1 MQPGSSTMPLKSS
14 GVKRFAATHLE
25 HTAVR
30 RPFALCLLVLLLFS
44 GSPARSQ
51 ERRKIRISNANFS
64 FTALP
69 LIAARDWKLFSEQRL
84 EVEIILMRSAAAAAA
99 LASGELNYQ
108 SGIGPA
114 TVGATLSG
122 LESRALW
129 SSNNRIAYW
138 LMARPELKS
147 LQELKLKKIG
157 VTGLGGT
164 SHVALTAAMEK
175 KGLGPKDFVA
185 LSVPPMQL
193 LQALESGFIDA
204 AALNPPYMFFAQRR
218 GFNKLLDIGALVEMP
233 SGGLTALVRTIRERP
248 DEVRRVVRAMQ
259 SAKRAMLK
267 TREKTLDLII
277 RVLNMDKETAMD
289 TYRYLEANYNDTGIP
304 TPEGMGNIVKA
315 LKSEGRFKNRNV
327 SFEEVADPRPAIEI
341 AKELGYK
348 MP

>member
-1 MQPGSSTMPLKSS
+1 MRLKSS
-14 GVKRFAATHLE
+14 DCSGVNKFAAAHLE
-25 HTAVR
+25 LAAIR
-30 RPFALCLLVLLLFS
+30 RLFALCVLVLLLFS
-44 GSPARSQ
+44 GAPAQSQ

-69 LIAARDWKLFSEQRL
+69 LIAARDWKLFSEQGL
-84 EVEIILMRSAAAAAA
+84 DVEIILMRSAAAAAA
-99 LASGELNYQ
+99 LAAGELDYQ

-138 LMARPELKS
+138 LMAKPELKS
-147 LQELKLKKIG
+147 LQDLKLKKIG

-164 SHVALTAAMEK
+164 SHVALTAALEK
-175 KGLGPKDFVA
+175 KGLDPKDFVA
-185 LSVPPMQL
+185 VSIPPMQL
-193 LQALESGFIDA
+193 VQALESGFVEA

-248 DEVRRVVRAMQ
+248 AEVKRVIRALQ

-267 TREKTLDLII
+267 AREKTLDLITH
-277 RVLNMDKETAMD
+277 VLKMDSETAVD
-289 TYRYLEANYNDTGIP
+289 TYRYLETNYNDTGVP
-304 TPEGMGNIVKA
+304 SPEGMGNIIKA
-315 LKSEGRFKNRNV
+315 LRSEGRFKDRNV
-327 SFEEVADPRPAIEI
+327 SFEEVADPRLAIEV
-341 AKELGYK
+341 ARELGYK
-348 MP
+348 IQ